1 MTRILGCLT
10 APLLL
15 FRVINP
21 SSVGAF
27 RVGLAATVGRD
38 RVNNQI
44 IACPLNFRNII
55 SVKRYLNSNSL
66 ADKPWMLPLCI
77 LSLSTVTEN
86 YLLRIPYE
94 LRKGETWATAT
105 AEWRLNTAKCLPGLA
120 ALTDANQMGGGQKS
134 IREDS
139 ERGVRMVN
147 KDITETMEETR
158 GVCGWMGG
166 GILGQFKKRSRLKD
180 NRTDGGKVGRV
191 MRWGTNFFLICQ
203 STDRCLFG
211 QHFGKLSQESGSE
224 WEEKRMTEGAD
235 TADDC
240 SHVPKNTP
248 GCFSGNLQRVLE
260 GDKMQSMEFSWPSN
274 SKPRLCH
281 SHTETLIT
289 QNAVWKY
296 HEMFVVLTVTMRAGL
311 AIRTNL
317 VP

>member
-44 IACPLNFRNII
+44 IACPLNLII

-139 ERGVRMVN
+139 ERGVRVVN

-158 GVCGWMGG
+158 GGMWV
-166 GILGQFKKRSRLKD
+166 
-180 NRTDGGKVGRV
+180 DG
-191 MRWGTNFFLICQ
+191 RW
-203 STDRCLFG
+203 
-211 QHFGKLSQESGSE
+211 HFGTIQK
-224 WEEKRMTEGAD
+224 K
-235 TADDC
+235 
-240 SHVPKNTP
+240 
-248 GCFSGNLQRVLE
+248 
-260 GDKMQSMEFSWPSN
+260 
-274 SKPRLCH
+274 KP
-281 SHTETLIT
+281 
-289 QNAVWKY
+289 
-296 HEMFVVLTVTMRAGL
+296 
-311 AIRTNL
+311 
-317 VP
+317 P

>member
-38 RVNNQI
+38 RVTNQI

-139 ERGVRMVN
+139 ERGVRVVN
-147 KDITETMEETR
+147 KEITETMEETR

-180 NRTDGGKVGRV
+180 NRTDGGKWEEW
-191 MRWGTNFFLICQ
+191 WGEGQTFFLSASLLTDVCLD
-203 STDRCLFG
+203 STLVSWAKKVGASERKREWQRGQILLMTVQTCLKILRAAFQETYGGCWKETRCRVWSFHDPVTANPDCATPTL
-211 QHFGKLSQESGSE
+211 KLS
-224 WEEKRMTEGAD
+224 
-235 TADDC
+235 
-240 SHVPKNTP
+240 
-248 GCFSGNLQRVLE
+248 
-260 GDKMQSMEFSWPSN
+260 
-274 SKPRLCH
+274 
-281 SHTETLIT
+281 